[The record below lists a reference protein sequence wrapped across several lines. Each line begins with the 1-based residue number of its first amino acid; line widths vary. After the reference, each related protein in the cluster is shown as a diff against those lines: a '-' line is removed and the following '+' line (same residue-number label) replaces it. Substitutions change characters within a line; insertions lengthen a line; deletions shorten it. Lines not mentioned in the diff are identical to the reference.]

1 MIKISIIVPVYN
13 VEKYLSEC
21 LDSLLN
27 QTLKEIEIILVDD
40 ESTDQSPIICN
51 QYAEKDSRIK
61 VIHKKN
67 AGLGFARNSGLEVIS
82 GEYVLMVDSDDMLK
96 PDDALEKLYGV
107 CKQDSL
113 DACFF
118 CFTRFSADGEY
129 YINDGCLNYTIFDT
143 EKKVRQFCLN
153 MVGAP
158 PTYKKDCMYE
168 FSACKVLYSTKII
181 KDNNLR
187 FVSENQYASEDI
199 FWNVDYLCHSKKI
212 AFLPKGYYYYRYNPL
227 SISHT
232 QSDKKIK
239 ALQESASYM
248 KGHLQKYFS
257 KSDSDLSYKR
267 FLLRTLRLS
276 LKAIYF
282 SNHSRIEKIKW
293 MKGCLQSEY
302 FFDMFEAYPYKQ
314 LPLVPKIYYLLA
326 KYRKVCFIYAILHFM
341 AKK

>member
-118 CFTRFSADGEY
+118 ALLG
-129 YINDGCLNYTIFDT
+129 
-143 EKKVRQFCLN
+143 
-153 MVGAP
+153 
-158 PTYKKDCMYE
+158 
-168 FSACKVLYSTKII
+168 
-181 KDNNLR
+181 
-187 FVSENQYASEDI
+187 
-199 FWNVDYLCHSKKI
+199 
-212 AFLPKGYYYYRYNPL
+212 FLQTVNTML
-227 SISHT
+227 MT
-232 QSDKKIK
+232 
-239 ALQESASYM
+239 
-248 KGHLQKYFS
+248 
-257 KSDSDLSYKR
+257 
-267 FLLRTLRLS
+267 
-276 LKAIYF
+276 
-282 SNHSRIEKIKW
+282 
-293 MKGCLQSEY
+293 
-302 FFDMFEAYPYKQ
+302 
-314 LPLVPKIYYLLA
+314 V
-326 KYRKVCFIYAILHFM
+326 V
-341 AKK
+341 